1 MQRQSGFGLSPHVTA
16 SSHLPFLSWF
26 SCSSHPGYRGL
37 ARPGA
42 ATMFWFKCSL
52 KKQSSSQSFAI
63 ELRTLEMQASYRV
76 FPPKFHLRRQGF
88 ACGALLRPLQ
98 PRTCS
103 RPPGSVRWLEAVRR
117 TAAMAVCTAIPV
129 PQGCSGRCR
138 DRRDRPQRL
147 RRKRSG
153 RNCQFRHGLT
163 ATQKGKS
170 AQIAHAVGGSST
182 GVQTS

>member
-1 MQRQSGFGLSPHVTA
+1 ME
-16 SSHLPFLSWF
+16 
-26 SCSSHPGYRGL
+26 
-37 ARPGA
+37 A
-42 ATMFWFKCSL
+42 A
-52 KKQSSSQSFAI
+52 
-63 ELRTLEMQASYRV
+63 
-76 FPPKFHLRRQGF
+76 
-88 ACGALLRPLQ
+88 
-98 PRTCS
+98 
-103 RPPGSVRWLEAVRR
+103 RR

-170 AQIAHAVGGSST
+170 AQIAHAIGGSRT
-182 GVQTS
+182 GLQHRRGLLLPAQGGETCRRYRPGRRQQLDHPVSGSRGGPDTDQSSSALLHAGPRAQRPGADRVEEGRSRLPRPRTVGRCTMSASPRSYSWIWLQTQAAG